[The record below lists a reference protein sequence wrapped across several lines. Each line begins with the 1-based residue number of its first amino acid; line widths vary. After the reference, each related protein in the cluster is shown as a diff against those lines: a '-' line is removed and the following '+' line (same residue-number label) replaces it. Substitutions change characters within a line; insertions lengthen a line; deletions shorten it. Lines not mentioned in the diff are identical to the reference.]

1 MTATVAP
8 SPWPTPL
15 SRSAWRFGCELDG
28 GRGLRWVLRRNGAL
42 GPRRHPGT
50 WFFSAVLALG
60 VTLLL
65 WWQGTALAAAFAA
78 GELVLLAAALVLCAR
93 HAADR
98 EMLTLADGSLVV
110 EHRCGSRTERAE
122 FRAAWVRVEPARAQG
137 SLVELSGEGRQMR
150 VGRYL
155 RPELRLQLAQ
165 ELRRALRTVGLQ
177 PAASPRNTALQ
188 HK

>member
-8 SPWPTPL
+8 SPWPTPAA
-15 SRSAWRFGCELDG
+15 RNPWRFGCELDG
-28 GRGLRWVLRRNGAL
+28 GRGLRWVLGRNGGL
-42 GPRRHPGT
+42 GPRRHLGG
-50 WFFSAVLALG
+50 WLLLSGLSLGLALF
-60 VTLLL
+60 L
-65 WWQGTALAAAFAA
+65 WWHGVAIAAAFAA
-78 GELVLLAAALVLCAR
+78 AELALLGTLLLLCAH

-98 EMLTLADGSLVV
+98 EMLTLADGALVV
-110 EHRCGSRTERAE
+110 EHRYGGRTERAR

-137 SLVELSGEGRQMR
+137 SLVELSGEGRQIR

-177 PAASPRNTALQ
+177 AAVHQNTAMQ

>member
-8 SPWPTPL
+8 SPWPAPAV
-15 SRSAWRFGCELDG
+15 RGAWRFGCELDD
-28 GRGLRWVLRRNGAL
+28 GRGLRWVLGRNGAL
-42 GPRRHPGT
+42 GPRRHLGA
-50 WFFSAVLALG
+50 WFLVSGLAMG
-60 VTLLL
+60 VTMFF
-65 WWQGTALAAAFAA
+65 WWHGVAIAAAIAA
-78 GELVLLAAALVLCAR
+78 GELALLGTLLLLCAR

-98 EMLTLADGSLVV
+98 EMLTLADGALVV
-110 EHRCGSRTERAE
+110 EHRCGTRTERAE
-122 FRAAWVRVEPARAQG
+122 FRAERVRVEPARAQG
-137 SLVELSGEGRQMR
+137 SLVEISGEGRQMR

-177 PAASPRNTALQ
+177 PAVGRQNTAMQ